1 MVWAKRWRKFEIK
14 QCAAISSHNTV
25 WGKTGGGNGGCCV
38 LHRLMLIQQHM
49 WRWCWTCAG
58 FSIVTSEE
66 TRAEQMDDSLR
77 VNFFH
82 DYLIY
87 VAAAVRWAADEV
99 SDSMQGVCRRKALF
113 AYIK

>member
-1 MVWAKRWRKFEIK
+1 MGRKLGWK
-14 QCAAISSHNTV
+14 V
-25 WGKTGGGNGGCCV
+25 DGGV
-38 LHRLMLIQQHM
+38 LHKVVLIPRHV
-49 WRWCWTCAG
+49 WRCCWTCAG

-87 VAAAVRWAADEV
+87 VAAAVRWVADEV
-99 SDSMQGVCRRKALF
+99 LDG
-113 AYIK
+113 I